1 MIKSIKVSEIVPQV
15 SSEVCIDVEGLTRQV
30 VRIIPSK
37 INDDYYLA
45 CRDIARNQFR
55 LPLKYLK
62 PINQTFRYMARK
74 SSLLNEKSSIKDAD
88 LICEPLNPDIKH
100 CISYTPINQELPIGT
115 IFYIDESISY
125 DKDAIRYKLWSK
137 NLKST
142 YEKKLKGIYNKQ
154 FVLVDYNCS
163 MDIGSELFCK
173 FEVDWIDPER
183 IKSMTMFTGPRRSE
197 DPKDP
202 FFEIAIYKCWNRT
215 PLELFNLMKST
226 FDKEGYEW
234 SEQSQRFIDE
244 IIDKLQK

>member
-1 MIKSIKVSEIVPQV
+1 MIKNIKISEIVPKGNN
-15 SSEVCIDVEGLTRQV
+15 IDVEGLTRQV

-37 INDDYYLA
+37 IDDDYYLA
-45 CRDIARNQFR
+45 CRDITRNQFR

-62 PINQTFRYMARK
+62 PINQSFRYMARK
-74 SSLLNEKSSIKDAD
+74 SSTLQGDSIKDAD

-115 IFYIDESISY
+115 IFYIDESIPY
-125 DKDAIRYKLWSK
+125 DKDAIRYRLWSK
-137 NLKST
+137 NLRST
-142 YEKKLKGIYNKQ
+142 YEKKLKGIYKKQ

-163 MDIGSELFCK
+163 MDIGSELLCK
-173 FEVDWIDPER
+173 FEVEWIDPER

-234 SEQSQRFIDE
+234 SEQSQKFIDE